1 MPIEMEVPNGTA
13 KERHSGSYPV
23 RGDGSPT
30 AGSVVSQIKIEG
42 SKWDC
47 TNWDL
52 NTQQPHGGQEWA
64 TMDNFVEDFSVTTN
78 TLGPPWKAVAAA
90 TAALSEVEYAFH
102 FYVSFLR
109 FYILV
114 TACII

>member
-1 MPIEMEVPNGTA
+1 M
-13 KERHSGSYPV
+13 KC
-23 RGDGSPT
+23 
-30 AGSVVSQIKIEG
+30 
-42 SKWDC
+42 KWDC

-90 TAALSEVEYAFH
+90 TAALSDVEYTFR
-102 FYVSFLR
+102 FYVCIFYTQSGKR
-109 FYILV
+109 FTKVHCKIKN
-114 TACII
+114 